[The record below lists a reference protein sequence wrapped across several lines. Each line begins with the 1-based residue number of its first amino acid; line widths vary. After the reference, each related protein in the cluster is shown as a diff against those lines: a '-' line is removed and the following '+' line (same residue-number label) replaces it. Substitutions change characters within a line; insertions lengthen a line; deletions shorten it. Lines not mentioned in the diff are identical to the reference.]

1 MIENTRDSFASKIKG
16 INIDLQKYDHM
27 ESENCTAES
36 FPNKESNSIKNRE
49 PKHVQ
54 ASTSPH
60 TTVNDMSLSSLDLL
74 TPIIALSDISNCRK
88 QKFRKK
94 TTTDCLIEREKVAQ
108 SASLGD
114 FLEALSGQNCTAESF
129 PNKESNSKKNRE
141 PKHVQASTSPHTT
154 VNDLSLSS
162 LDLLTPVIALS
173 DISNCRKQKFR
184 KKQPQ
189 ITKWEK
195 VAQSTASLGDF
206 LEALSGE
213 KCTPSSNN
221 VHCELPSKKRLDT
234 HGDKENAKVSA
245 TAGSQHYQEL

>member
-49 PKHVQ
+49 PKHVK

-94 TTTDCLIEREKVAQ
+94 
-108 SASLGD
+108 
-114 FLEALSGQNCTAESF
+114 
-129 PNKESNSKKNRE
+129 
-141 PKHVQASTSPHTT
+141 
-154 VNDLSLSS
+154 
-162 LDLLTPVIALS
+162 
-173 DISNCRKQKFR
+173 
-184 KKQPQ
+184 QPQ
-189 ITKWEK
+189 IAKWEK
-195 VAQSTASLGDF
+195 VA
-206 LEALSGE
+206 
-213 KCTPSSNN
+213 
-221 VHCELPSKKRLDT
+221 
-234 HGDKENAKVSA
+234 
-245 TAGSQHYQEL
+245 